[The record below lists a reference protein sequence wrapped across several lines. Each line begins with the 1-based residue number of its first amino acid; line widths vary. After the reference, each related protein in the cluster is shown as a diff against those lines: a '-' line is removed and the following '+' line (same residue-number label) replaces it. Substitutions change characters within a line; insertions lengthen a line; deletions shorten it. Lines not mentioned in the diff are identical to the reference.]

1 LFVTLH
7 QYNKLRRQTP
17 FEKTTTM
24 TEENGTKKKDESLPE
39 SLTASTESLASTS
52 VEDLEAG
59 TEKQKG
65 RSEDSPTPDKTVDEK
80 TTSDAGSSSRQPSSN
95 SDSDQAGRQ
104 QPTLRSASTGA
115 AVTSMPGAFAIDNPL
130 TDDTIRESI
139 VSANQPQ
146 ETTSQLQEESIAV
159 GIQIIP
165 VVVAEAVVEAPKASR
180 DSKTSSM
187 KRVAVLLVAIL
198 AIIVVV
204 LSVILSKRRS
214 TNTTE
219 GIDLELRRSDM
230 IAFLGQLS
238 PPEVFDPT
246 HPDASV
252 DRIAAL
258 DWIVEEDGLQLPIPG
273 SSSSSGGGGSGDD
286 GDDGAAQ
293 TLLERYALALLY
305 FSTNGDG
312 WELKNN
318 FLSPFDLC
326 TWNSAYTIKLG
337 DSVNVNITLESQGA
351 ICNDDG
357 QFTQFRMCA

>member
-1 LFVTLH
+1 
-7 QYNKLRRQTP
+7 
-17 FEKTTTM
+17 
-24 TEENGTKKKDESLPE
+24 
-39 SLTASTESLASTS
+39 
-52 VEDLEAG
+52 
-59 TEKQKG
+59 
-65 RSEDSPTPDKTVDEK
+65 
-80 TTSDAGSSSRQPSSN
+80 
-95 SDSDQAGRQ
+95 
-104 QPTLRSASTGA
+104 
-115 AVTSMPGAFAIDNPL
+115 MPGAFAIDNP
-130 TDDTIRESI
+130 IRDSFIAALPE
-139 VSANQPQ
+139 APP
-146 ETTSQLQEESIAV
+146 TTATSQFQERVTA
-159 GIQIIP
+159 GIQTVP
-165 VVVAEAVVEAPKASR
+165 VVVAQRVEEAPKEQKGKKAT
-180 DSKTSSM
+180 KIQGY
-187 KRVAVLLVAIL
+187 VAVVLVAIL

-204 LSVILSKRRS
+204 LSAILSKRRS
-214 TNTTE
+214 TNTTD